1 MTFLYRRNVS
11 EGAKGPIEYEF
22 TKRVVVFLKK
32 VTQCG
37 QSLHWIKED
46 MKLKRVLQNSAVLV
60 VSCFIALLFVEVG
73 SRLVINP
80 ADYLAV
86 TTVPDEIVGR
96 VVEAKSTGFDGW
108 GFRNKAVPSQV
119 DIAAIGD
126 SHTFGNT
133 ATMTDSWPM
142 VLGRLSGLNVYN
154 LGMGGY
160 GPNQY
165 YHLLKTR
172 ALTLKPRLVLCG
184 LYMGD
189 DFENAF
195 SITYGLDYWSFLRK
209 GNWGEVN
216 ADIWNVGNPR
226 KGFLKG
232 LRNWLAKKS
241 ILYQLTFHG
250 PILGKVKG
258 YLEVNELWRYD
269 EFTSYLIVDEKNIR
283 EAFLPKSLLSRLDQK
298 SSAVREGMRIT
309 FRLLKEMNEM
319 CLQNGCRFAV
329 VVIPTKEMVFEEY
342 LENNPKVNLGRVIN
356 ELLMNERSAQ
366 KELFEFLRK
375 SGIEYVD
382 TLPTLKRE
390 AGNQLYART
399 DKDMH
404 PGRNG
409 YRVIAEA
416 IYRSLKENGVVN

>member
-1 MTFLYRRNVS
+1 
-11 EGAKGPIEYEF
+11 
-22 TKRVVVFLKK
+22 
-32 VTQCG
+32 
-37 QSLHWIKED
+37 
-46 MKLKRVLQNSAVLV
+46 MKLKRVFQNSALLV
-60 VSCFIALLFVEVG
+60 VSCFIALLFAEVG

-86 TTVPDEIVGR
+86 TTVPDEIVGI
-96 VVEAKSTGFDGW
+96 VVEAKSPGFDEW
-108 GFRNKAVPSQV
+108 GFRNKVVPSQV

-133 ATMTDSWPM
+133 ATMADSWPM
-142 VLGRLSGLNVYN
+142 VLGRLSELSVYN

-209 GNWGEVN
+209 GSWGEVN
-216 ADIWNVGNPR
+216 ADIWNMTGSPK

-232 LRNWLAKKS
+232 LRNWLAKNS
-241 ILYQLTFHG
+241 ILYQLIFHG
-250 PILGKVKG
+250 PILGKFKG
-258 YLEVNELWRYD
+258 YLKINELRRYD

-298 SSAVREGMRIT
+298 SAAVREGMRIT

-329 VVIPTKEMVFEEY
+329 VVIPTKEMVFAEY
-342 LENNPKVNLGRVIN
+342 LENNPKVHLGRVIN
-356 ELLMNERSAQ
+356 ELLMNERSAR
-366 KELFEFLRK
+366 KELFKFLRE
-375 SGIEYVD
+375 SGIQYVD
-382 TLPTLKRE
+382 TLPALKGE
-390 AGNQLYART
+390 AGSELYARS

-409 YRVIAEA
+409 YRLIAEA
-416 IYRSLKENGVVN
+416 IYRSLKEKGVVK